1 MKKALLVVFVAMVS
15 LTFMMSGQAL
25 AVTKYKVPVISD
37 FTGAYAE
44 LFKAWVPMQK
54 AVFGWWNETTGKKL
68 GVELEL
74 KHYDSRYDATV
85 VASMWPGIL
94 AECKPIL
101 ALGAGGPDVAALQ
114 QRLPKDKVPVFY
126 GTAAYGYAWL
136 PDQWIFQ
143 VRPTYL
149 HEMAGA
155 LNWYIRKHPEKRPVR
170 FGEIVANVTAAINLF
185 DGLDKYVKDKLEPK
199 GLCKI
204 VAKEY
209 MDINPVDI
217 SSQVQKMV
225 DAKVD
230 ILVGPITTALSVAYI
245 RACQLHGVDIPTIAS
260 PHHTIWP
267 YARAMKTYKPF
278 EGHLVVAGHASI
290 TNKKSDAYKF
300 FTLLKKKYK
309 LPEKLWNVMTMMALN
324 QSLLAVRA
332 IEHAANKV
340 GGANLSGQAIYD
352 AMHAGP
358 FTSEELMGSL
368 PTLNFTKEA
377 PFPLGDLKVIIE
389 TVKDG
394 KYVMADPN
402 WVPVPKDVEKW

>member
-1 MKKALLVVFVAMVS
+1 MKKALLVILVAVIS
-15 LTFMMSGQAL
+15 WIFIMSSQAGAL
-25 AVTKYKVPVISD
+25 TKYKVPVISD

-44 LFKAWVPMQK
+44 LFKAWIPMQK
-54 AVFGWWNETTGKKL
+54 AVFSWWNETTGKEL
-68 GVELEL
+68 GVKLEL

-94 AECKPIL
+94 AECKPII

-114 QRLPKDKVPVFY
+114 QRLPKDKVPILY

-136 PDQWIFQ
+136 PNQWIFH

-149 HEMAGA
+149 HEMAAA
-155 LNWYIRKHPEKRPVR
+155 LNWYIKKHPEKRPVR
-170 FGEIVANVTAAINLF
+170 FGEMVANITAAINLF
-185 DGLDKYVKDKLEPK
+185 DGLDKYVKDNLEPK
-199 GLCKI
+199 GLCI
-204 VAKEY
+204 VAAKEF
-209 MDINPVDI
+209 MDINPVDV
-217 SSQVQKMV
+217 SNQVRKMIE
-225 DAKVD
+225 AKVD
-230 ILVGPITTALSVAYI
+230 ILVGPITTGLSTAYI
-245 RACQLHGVDIPTIAS
+245 RACQLHGVNIPTIAS

-267 YARAMKTYKPF
+267 FSRAMKTYKPF

-290 TNKKSDAYKF
+290 TNKETQAYDF
-300 FTLLKKKYK
+300 FGMLKKKYG

-324 QSLLAVRA
+324 QSILAVRA
-332 IEHAANKV
+332 VEHAAKKV
-340 GGANLSGQAIYD
+340 GADNLSGQAVYD
-352 AMHAGP
+352 AMFAGP
-358 FTSEELMGSL
+358 FTKEELMGSL

-402 WVPVPKDVEKW
+402 WVPVPPDVKKW